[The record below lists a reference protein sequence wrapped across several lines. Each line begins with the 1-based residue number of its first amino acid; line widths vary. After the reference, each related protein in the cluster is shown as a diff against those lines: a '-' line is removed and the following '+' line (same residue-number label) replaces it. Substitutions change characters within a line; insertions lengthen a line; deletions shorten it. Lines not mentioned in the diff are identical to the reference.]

1 MPPILITLGD
11 PAGIGP
17 EVTLKALKE
26 CNKHSGIILFGHKES
41 APAIP
46 MYDGTIAPNEIK
58 LFPIEGRIPTKDKDC
73 PINAMIAYNSI
84 QQALT
89 FSQTKVIQ
97 GLVTAPI
104 SKAGMKAANIKT
116 TDHTSMLKSFFN
128 CPDAGMAFYS
138 SQLKVMLATIHI
150 PLMAV
155 ENALTKACLRSS
167 ITNSLTFA
175 ATLGI
180 KKPRIGIA
188 GLNPHAGE
196 GGQFGSFETTI
207 LKDVLNEPSKDEA
220 TIIGPISPDIIFR
233 QAVHGAY
240 DIVIALYHDQGL
252 IPLKLLAFD
261 EGVNTTI
268 GLPIQRSSPD
278 HGTAYDIAGKNI
290 ANPTAMISAINYIQ
304 SIQS

>member
-17 EVTLKALKE
+17 EVTLKAIKE
-26 CNKHSGIILFGHKES
+26 CSNHSGIILFGHPES
-41 APAIP
+41 APSIP
-46 MYDGTIAPNEIK
+46 IYNGSISQNETK
-58 LFPIEGRIPTKDKDC
+58 LSPIEGKISTSEKDC
-73 PINAMIAYNSI
+73 PNNASIAYESI
-84 QQALT
+84 QQALI
-89 FSQTKVIQ
+89 FSQTTRIQ

-138 SQLKVMLATIHI
+138 PQLKVMLATIHI

-155 ENALTKACLRSS
+155 ENALTKACIQTS
-167 ITNSLTFA
+167 ISNSLTFA

-196 GGQFGSFETTI
+196 GGQFGSFEQTT
-207 LKDVLNEPSKDEA
+207 LQDVLSEQSNDEA

-268 GLPIQRSSPD
+268 GLPIHRSSPD

-304 SIQS
+304 SLTT

>member
-17 EVTLKALKE
+17 EVTLKAIKE
-26 CNKHSGIILFGHKES
+26 CSNHSGIILFGHPES
-41 APAIP
+41 APSIP
-46 MYDGTIAPNEIK
+46 IFDGNVMPNQVTIY
-58 LFPIEGRIPTKDKDC
+58 PINPAKPTLKSDC
-73 PINAMIAYNSI
+73 PINASIAYESI
-84 QQALT
+84 QQALIY
-89 FSQTKVIQ
+89 SQTTPIQ

-116 TDHTSMLKSFFN
+116 TDHTSMLQSFFN

-138 SQLKVMLATIHI
+138 PQLKVMLATIHI

-155 ENALTKACLRSS
+155 EKALTKACIQTS
-167 ITNSLTFA
+167 ISNSLTFA

-196 GGQFGSFETTI
+196 GGQFGSFEQTT
-207 LKDVLNEPSKDEA
+207 LQDVLSEQSNDEA

-268 GLPIQRSSPD
+268 GLPIHRSSPD

-304 SIQS
+304 SLTT